1 MHHRVLISAMAIL
14 LFAGFAAAQNGK
26 IIRGRVIDSSTGVPL
41 PGANIFVVPE
51 GPGTVSEANGNFQLA
66 VVLDK
71 HDSLRVCFMGYRAVT
86 LAIASMSDDLQVRL
100 QPTTVLFREVVVTA
114 TRYESPAA
122 HVPVTTEVINV
133 ASPAHAT
140 QQTVGEILT
149 EAQSVFVRENG
160 GLSGLK
166 TVSLRGA
173 GASQVL
179 ILQDN
184 FRLNN
189 PQNGLVDLSVLPL
202 LGIDR
207 IEVARGGSSAQYGSE
222 AVGGVIH
229 LRTLPPPN
237 GFSGNAEYTLGDFG
251 TDIKRL
257 RLGHAAGPVSTVI
270 GYGQVRTDGD
280 YEFEDASRQL
290 QKRANNALDR
300 HEFFLQADAN
310 FSPALKVK
318 AFHQNVVNEQGA
330 PGSLSFA
337 STTAK
342 QDDKN
347 HLTGLGVQWQKSQ
360 FLQLVAQA
368 GYQRSDQTYA
378 EPLFDFKS
386 NHVVNSLE
394 FILHNRSQLH
404 HRVDLLYG
412 VEFSHHA
419 LESTDLGKPE
429 RDQRGAFVQAEWR
442 HGNARDNRWSEFL
455 IMPALR
461 FDDYSDAGR
470 RLTPK
475 LGLAW
480 RRLGAVGFTARVNA
494 GQSFRVPNL
503 NELFWPSSP
512 YYSGNPNLRPET
524 GSSLDGGVVL
534 QIAQH
539 GNWQAE
545 LNGFYS
551 TLDDLII
558 DTPDASGLLMPQNID
573 KAKLRGIE
581 SALAWHSNGDGL
593 TFKIAHTYLKA
604 TNESGRSTSR
614 GKQLIYRPQ
623 DKLDASLGWRVAQ
636 INFNATYQF
645 IGKRITPADRFG
657 NTSLPA
663 YRLVHLAASREIV
676 VSELRLQVAGA
687 IHNVF
692 DKGIQIFRDYP
703 IPGRE
708 WRLTMRVGR

>member
-1 MHHRVLISAMAIL
+1 MYHRVLTSAVAIL
-14 LFAGFAAAQNGK
+14 LFAGFAVAQNGK
-26 IIRGRVIDSSTGVPL
+26 SIRGRIIDAQTGMPL
-41 PGANIFVVPE
+41 PDANVFVVPE
-51 GPGTVSEANGNFQLA
+51 GPGTVSEADGRFQLA
-66 VVLDK
+66 IVPGM
-71 HDSLRVCFMGYRAVT
+71 HDSLHIRFMGYRAAT
-86 LAIASMSDDLQVRL
+86 LAIASTTDDLQVRL
-100 QPTTVLFREVVVTA
+100 QPRTVLFREVVVTA
-114 TRYESPAA
+114 TREANSAA
-122 HVPVTTEVINV
+122 NVPVTTEVVEV
-133 ASPAHAT
+133 ASAAHAT
-140 QQTVGEILT
+140 RQTVGEVLT

-166 TVSLRGA
+166 TVSLRGTQ
-173 GASQVL
+173 ASQVL

-222 AVGGVIH
+222 AIGGVIH
-229 LRTLPPPN
+229 LRTLPPPS

-270 GYGQVRTDGD
+270 GYGRVRTNGD
-280 YEFEDASRQL
+280 FEFEDASRQL

-300 HEFFLQADAN
+300 REFFLQAEAN
-310 FSPALKVK
+310 FSPTLKAK
-318 AFHQNVVNEQGA
+318 AFHQNVVNEQGV

-347 HLTGLGVQWQKSQ
+347 HLTGLGLQWQKSR

-368 GYQRSDQTYA
+368 GYQRLDQTYA

-386 NHVVNSLE
+386 NHDVKSAE

-404 HRVDLLYG
+404 RRLDLLYG

-419 LESTDLGKPE
+419 LESTDLGKPK
-429 RDQRGAFVQAEWR
+429 RDQRSAFVQAEWR
-442 HGNARDNRWSEFL
+442 HGHARDNRWSELL

-470 RLTPK
+470 RVTPK
-475 LGLAW
+475 LGVAW

-494 GQSFRVPNL
+494 GQSFRVPNM

-512 YYSGNPNLRPET
+512 YYSGNPNLQPET
-524 GSSLDGGVVL
+524 GSSFDGGVVL

-558 DTPDASGLLMPQNID
+558 DTPDATGLLMPQNID

-581 SALAWHSNGDGL
+581 SALAWHSNGDRFM
-593 TFKIAHTYLKA
+593 FKIAHTYLKA
-604 TNESGRSTSR
+604 TNESERSASR

-623 DKLDASLGWRVAQ
+623 DKLDASLGWRAAQ
-636 INFNATYQF
+636 INFSVSYQF
-645 IGKRITPADRFG
+645 IGKRLTPPDQLG

-663 YRLVHLAASREIV
+663 YRLVHLAASREIA
-676 VSELRLQVAGA
+676 VSGLRLQVAGA

-692 DKGIQIFRDYP
+692 DKRIQIFRDYP